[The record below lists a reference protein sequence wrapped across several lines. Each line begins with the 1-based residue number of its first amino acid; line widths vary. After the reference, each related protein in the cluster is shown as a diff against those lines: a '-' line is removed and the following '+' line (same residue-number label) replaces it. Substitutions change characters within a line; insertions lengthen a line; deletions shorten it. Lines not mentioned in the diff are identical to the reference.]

1 MQGIHL
7 ITNNPN
13 TARRNC
19 LKILKGSSAQTPSTA
34 WTVGLPRVVGAKF
47 RCCTVPVSW
56 TGTGWVKPGVAHPCV
71 SKAGD
76 HTSNR
81 TAARNEYS
89 RAIHDEFVNML
100 GREDHPRNEEYREK
114 IWRIQKEWKGKSD
127 LQERNKR
134 KGRSTQMGNL
144 KANDIPAKESANI

>member
-1 MQGIHL
+1 L
-7 ITNNPN
+7 
-13 TARRNC
+13 
-19 LKILKGSSAQTPSTA
+19 GSHELLGQNLDVAQFLWA
-34 WTVGLPRVVGAKF
+34 GQEQVG
-47 RCCTVPVSW
+47 
-56 TGTGWVKPGVAHPCV
+56 VKPGVAHPWV

-81 TAARNEYS
+81 TAARSEYS

-100 GREDHPRNEEYREK
+100 GREDHARNEEYGEK
-114 IWRIQKEWKGKSD
+114 IWRIQKGWKGKSD
-127 LQERNKR
+127 LRERNKK